1 MHTTLQKDT
10 PLSSLI
16 GKIKGACKS
25 PQNLKGDI
33 TMIFGTPYII
43 IMGAAAALLL
53 TCAAVW
59 LYANRNNTADDS
71 AECPAEYNRETEYYN
86 GK

>member
-1 MHTTLQKDT
+1 
-10 PLSSLI
+10 
-16 GKIKGACKS
+16 
-25 PQNLKGDI
+25 
-33 TMIFGTPYII
+33 MIFGTPYII

-53 TCAAVW
+53 ICAAVW

-71 AECPAEYNRETEYYN
+71 AEYPAEYNRETDYYS

>member
-10 PLSSLI
+10 LLSSLI
-16 GKIKGACKS
+16 GKIKGGLPK
-25 PQNLKGDI
+25 PPKPKGGI
-33 TMIFGTPYII
+33 TMIFGTPYIV

-53 TCAAVW
+53 ICTAVW

-71 AECPAEYNRETEYYN
+71 AENPAEYNRETDYYS